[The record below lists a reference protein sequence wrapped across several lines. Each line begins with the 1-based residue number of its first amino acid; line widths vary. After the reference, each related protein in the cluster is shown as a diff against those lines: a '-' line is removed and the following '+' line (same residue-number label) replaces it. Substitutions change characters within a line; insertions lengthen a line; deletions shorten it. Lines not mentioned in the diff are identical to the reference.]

1 MKNFYL
7 FIYYAIA
14 SKLPMQ
20 PILGYKFYYKFRYH
34 FVKKILNS
42 CGSDVIVKDRC
53 YFGNGSRLCVGNRTQ
68 LGKNSRLEGQIK
80 LGDDVVMGPDVIM
93 MATSH
98 EFKSIYIPI
107 NKQGSAVEKRI
118 VIGNDVWIGTRVI
131 VLPGVEIGNHSIIG
145 AGSVVTKSFPKNSV
159 IGGVPAKLIKIR
171 S

>member
-1 MKNFYL
+1 
-7 FIYYAIA
+7 
-14 SKLPMQ
+14 MQ
-20 PILGYKFYYKFRYH
+20 PIPGYKFYYKIRYY
-34 FVKKILNS
+34 FVKKIVTS
-42 CGSDVIVKDRC
+42 FGADVIVKNRC

-80 LGDDVVMGPDVIM
+80 LGDDVLMGPDVIM

-98 EFKSIYIPI
+98 EFKNIDIPM
-107 NKQGSAVEKRI
+107 NKQGASAEKRI

-145 AGSVVTKSFPKNSV
+145 AGSVVTKSFPENSV
-159 IGGVPAKLIKIR
+159 IGGVPAKLIKTR